1 MRGPPTVPARPSGR
15 TARSIKQAVR
25 DLPGAQINRPARRR
39 RADARP
45 QQIRGKRS
53 FGRFYLGPL
62 QGRPSAR
69 SQPYRRR
76 GLPGRRGTRL
86 APEGARTR
94 GRVPSKRPGNAV
106 PEDAKMAPD
115 RGRTGERVS
124 GLESRDRFA
133 TANSVKRATST
144 VHCRTLVQRLREGTN
159 LDLHEGPRYR
169 AKLRGLPRLKLRT
182 DRAFARRTRQC
193 AT

>member
-45 QQIRGKRS
+45 EQIRGKRS

-76 GLPGRRGTRL
+76 GLPGRHGTRL
-86 APEGARTR
+86 APEGARRR

-106 PEDAKMAPD
+106 PEDAKMAPTAVGPASGSPASRVGTASPPPTAL
-115 RGRTGERVS
+115 RGPRPRCIVEPRFNGSERVRIS
-124 GLESRDRFA
+124 TCTKDLD
-133 TANSVKRATST
+133 TARNCV
-144 VHCRTLVQRLREGTN
+144 GY
-159 LDLHEGPRYR
+159 LD
-169 AKLRGLPRLKLRT
+169 
-182 DRAFARRTRQC
+182 
-193 AT
+193 